1 MTAPTL
7 TQTVIPRTNGL
18 SDVVITPTV
27 TTIAGVDVHRITTH
41 LGHFPGGTLIEEHTK
56 SFATADGA
64 AYFAAMV
71 EGYYTPI
78 PDTIAEIAPAEQPT
92 PRTPTAAALANL
104 TIAGWSVAKIGAEL
118 GVTRTAVYRWRKGN
132 TPNARNLAALLA
144 LSADLAK
151 VGDGCGCRGF
161 GVILTGDTWA
171 GGTLAATYG
180 RCVCN
185 PKESK

>member
-7 TQTVIPRTNGL
+7 TQIVIPRTNGL
-18 SDVVITPTV
+18 SDVVITLTV

-41 LGHFPGGTLIEEHTK
+41 LGHFPGGTLIAEHTK
-56 SFATADGA
+56 SFATAADA
-64 AYFAAMV
+64 ADFAAFV
-71 EGYYTPI
+71 EAVYSPI

-92 PRTPTAAALANL
+92 PRTPTAAALMNL
-104 TIAGWSVAKIGAEL
+104 EIAGLAVSTIAARLHVSVG
-118 GVTRTAVYRWRKGN
+118 TVYRWRRGA
-132 TPNARNLAALLA
+132 TPNARNLAKLTAM
-144 LSADLAK
+144 SGELAK

-180 RCVCN
+180 RCACN
-185 PKESK
+185 PKT